1 MTDADPLD
9 PARGEFEHHCDYLAG
24 GRVVLMRPPERFI
37 NHSCD
42 PNTYIRTI
50 AGDRYVVALRAIRP
64 GEEVTYDYCVN
75 GDGDT
80 AWDCSC
86 GSPACRR
93 RHLSGF
99 FHLPVDVQARYL
111 ALLEDWF
118 VAEHR
123 EEVEALKRRVEA
135 LGMAERPVGGPSPV
149 EPEPSSGVEGHGRP
163 GIVLI
168 DNPSL
173 SAEEMAA
180 LFEAA
185 WGETAPDSPPALDR
199 CLAHVCAYDGG
210 RLVGFVKLAWDGGD
224 HAFVLDTT
232 VHPDH
237 QRRGIGRRLVERAA
251 EIARRSG
258 VEWLHVDYEPAL
270 EGFYARCGF
279 RPTPA
284 GLMRLRAV

>member
-1 MTDADPLD
+1 VTDADPLD
-9 PARGEFEHHCDYLAG
+9 PARDEFEHHCDYLAG
-24 GRVVLMRPPERFI
+24 GKVVLMRPPERFI
-37 NHSCD
+37 NHACD

-50 AGDRYVVALRAIRP
+50 AGDRYVVALRDIRP

-80 AWDCSC
+80 EWACAC

-111 ALLEDWF
+111 ALLDDWF

-123 EEVEALKRRVEA
+123 DEVEALKRRVE
-135 LGMAERPVGGPSPV
+135 GGRPAGPLLRRSPRFDVSPPDESGGPGT
-149 EPEPSSGVEGHGRP
+149 SGV
-163 GIVLI
+163 VLV
-168 DNPSL
+168 DNPPVSG
-173 SAEEMAA
+173 EETAA

-185 WGETAPDSPPALDR
+185 WGEQAPDSPPALDR
-199 CLAHVCAYDGG
+199 CLTWVCAYHDE
-210 RLVGFVKLAWDGGD
+210 RLVGFVKLAWDGRG

-237 QRRGIGRRLVERAA
+237 QRRGIGRRLVGRAA
-251 EIARRSG
+251 EVARWSG
-258 VEWLHVDYEPAL
+258 VEWLHVDYEPGL
-270 EGFYARCGF
+270 GGFYALCGF
-279 RPTPA
+279 LPTPA
-284 GLMRLRAV
+284 GLMRLGTA